1 MVIWKRSSATSLA
14 KTSIAPSMLIR
25 SRRSVTQS
33 GLRGALSSFGARAEQ
48 ISIRRFQTRWNGAV
62 SFLPS
67 LERCSR
73 LQNRSRTCVR
83 IGRERRPVARE
94 SLNFET
100 TTTTTARSLFTRT
113 CKSFCRLILEQRVW
127 GGGEKTRRREFNSFR
142 FACSSRNE

>member
-83 IGRERRPVARE
+83 IGREEACCERVVEFRDDDGSFSIYAYVQIFLPLDSRTKGVGRGRKDE
-94 SLNFET
+94 ET
-100 TTTTTARSLFTRT
+100 
-113 CKSFCRLILEQRVW
+113 RV
-127 GGGEKTRRREFNSFR
+127 
-142 FACSSRNE
+142 

>member
-83 IGRERRPVARE
+83 RERRPVARE
-94 SLNFET
+94 SLNFETT

-113 CKSFCRLILEQRVW
+113 CKSFCRLILEQRV
-127 GGGEKTRRREFNSFR
+127 GGEKTRRREFNSFR

>member
-83 IGRERRPVARE
+83 RERRPVARE
-94 SLNFET
+94 SLNFETT

-127 GGGEKTRRREFNSFR
+127 VGGEKTRRREFNSFR